1 MRIDHNIHLDYSDVL
16 LKPKRSTLSS
26 RRDVDITREFKFR
39 NSGQSAK
46 FVPIV
51 ASNMDG
57 VGTFEIAKVLQEH
70 HMLTVLSKHY
80 DILDWDR
87 AMGKGLKLQ
96 HVSVCT
102 GTGAIWDNN
111 ANDYQTLKQVL
122 QKYPDVNFITIDVA
136 NAYHEQFVD
145 FVKRIRSEYPD
156 KTIIAG
162 NVVTPEMVEELII
175 NGADMVKVGIGPGS
189 VCTTRTQTGVGVP
202 QFSAVIECADAANG
216 VGGHIMADGGC
227 TAPGDVAKALAA
239 GAHTVMLGGLLAG
252 HDEGGGKI
260 IEEKV
265 QLNKLQNQS
274 PQIEVKKYIEF
285 YGMSSESAFERHGAR
300 KDGYRGTEGKTVR
313 LEYKGAVKNT
323 VEQILGGVRSTC
335 TYIGARRIK
344 DMPKC
349 AHFVRVNIA
358 INRVF
363 DSNEVKA

>member
-216 VGGHIMADGGC
+216 VGGHIM
-227 TAPGDVAKALAA
+227 
-239 GAHTVMLGGLLAG
+239 
-252 HDEGGGKI
+252 
-260 IEEKV
+260 
-265 QLNKLQNQS
+265 
-274 PQIEVKKYIEF
+274 
-285 YGMSSESAFERHGAR
+285 SSESAFERHGAR

-344 DMPKC
+344 DMPKWAFC
-349 AHFVRVNIA
+349 ASKQCDQQSV
-358 INRVF
+358 
-363 DSNEVKA
+363 